1 MCSADYMRGSVCLR
15 PKSRLAMVSDFTAVT
30 ARERK
35 PTMMLAPI
43 LRALVL
49 MLALCCAAASARA
62 DDRGVEEAGVS
73 AGRGAMPALAES
85 QALERAAAPF
95 ETLTTGLRRRLK
107 LRLRFDW
114 IRSYT
119 ALGPHL
125 YLASSIPTRAL
136 RQRTRA

>member
-1 MCSADYMRGSVCLR
+1 MLGGLHEGKCLPAPEESPR
-15 PKSRLAMVSDFTAVT
+15 DGERLHGGDRT
-30 ARERK
+30 REEA
-35 PTMMLAPI
+35 TMTLAPI